1 MSLCIRSD
9 TTCIRICWVGPSWV
23 SLSQALIQINIFFPV
38 CSLLQNPTKW
48 PFYILTICCA
58 LFQWR
63 SSLPLASRCQ
73 EEICPKST
81 TACSSTCTGEMAP
94 AFRARSTRW
103 TVFAVPWRCGTDA
116 LFIQVTW
123 QPTII
128 GTPFFWRCASL
139 HRQLHIVNIKSSL
152 NLNTTAAVA
161 DSEGLAALGF
171 LIEVRRINESSSLL
185 RIQWVDLNG
194 KIVELKPCLCL

>member
-1 MSLCIRSD
+1 MSLCIRRD
-9 TTCIRICWVGPSWV
+9 ATCIRICWVGPSWV
-23 SLSQALIQINIFFPV
+23 SLWQALIQINIFFPV

-48 PFYILTICCA
+48 PFNILTICCT

-73 EEICPKST
+73 EEICPKPT
-81 TACSSTCTGEMAP
+81 KACSSTCTGEMAP

-123 QPTII
+123 QPTIVGAI
-128 GTPFFWRCASL
+128 FFLTMCFT
-139 HRQLHIVNIKSSL
+139 SS
-152 NLNTTAAVA
+152 TAAHCEHKVIR
-161 DSEGLAALGF
+161 EPECNCCHCGF
-171 LIEVRRINESSSLL
+171 
-185 RIQWVDLNG
+185 
-194 KIVELKPCLCL
+194 

>member
-1 MSLCIRSD
+1 MSLCIRRD

-23 SLSQALIQINIFFPV
+23 SLWQALIQINIFFPV

-48 PFYILTICCA
+48 PFNILTICCA

-73 EEICPKST
+73 EEICPKPT
-81 TACSSTCTGEMAP
+81 KACSSTCTGEMVP

-116 LFIQVTW
+116 FSHRSH
-123 QPTII
+123 
-128 GTPFFWRCASL
+128 GS
-139 HRQLHIVNIKSSL
+139 RQL
-152 NLNTTAAVA
+152 
-161 DSEGLAALGF
+161 LAHFFFDDVLHF
-171 LIEVRRINESSSLL
+171 IHSCTL
-185 RIQWVDLNG
+185 WT
-194 KIVELKPCLCL
+194 